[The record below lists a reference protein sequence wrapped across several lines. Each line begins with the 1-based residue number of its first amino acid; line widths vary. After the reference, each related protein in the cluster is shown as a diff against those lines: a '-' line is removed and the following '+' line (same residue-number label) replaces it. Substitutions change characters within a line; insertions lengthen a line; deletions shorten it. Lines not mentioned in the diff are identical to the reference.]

1 MGIPKNVEVSS
12 SQYWVSD
19 SWVIGLLLLF
29 KDVKLISLL
38 CSKIERYTTLFMIIK
53 PAYWFCSVYGLL
65 VLLLRVIVVASCCRL
80 PHVVLAAAA
89 TQGGCKNLTSAT
101 VRRHSSWVSARWQSH
116 IRSVVSCYP
125 FRQQGPQ
132 SQSRTVPSSFV
143 CNQTANIC
151 IFAAINGDV
160 HMAASGKCEC
170 ANMWVAQIW
179 DESLPRLF
187 GKVCHLRGSVCIRVR
202 PFLYLCICKR
212 CIRICA
218 CICICRQCARR
229 KTIANLRWRCSRSSS
244 LQWNLT

>member
-89 TQGGCKNLTSAT
+89 TQGGCKK
-101 VRRHSSWVSARWQSH
+101 SH
-116 IRSVVSCYP
+116 VGNGS
-125 FRQQGPQ
+125 
-132 SQSRTVPSSFV
+132 SSFV
-143 CNQTANIC
+143 VGLRSLAVAHPLSCIVLSVSPARTSVAIAHSTEFVRLQSDCKYLYICCNQWGCTY
-151 IFAAINGDV
+151 G
-160 HMAASGKCEC
+160 GE
-170 ANMWVAQIW
+170 W
-179 DESLPRLF
+179 
-187 GKVCHLRGSVCIRVR
+187 
-202 PFLYLCICKR
+202 
-212 CIRICA
+212 
-218 CICICRQCARR
+218 
-229 KTIANLRWRCSRSSS
+229 
-244 LQWNLT
+244 